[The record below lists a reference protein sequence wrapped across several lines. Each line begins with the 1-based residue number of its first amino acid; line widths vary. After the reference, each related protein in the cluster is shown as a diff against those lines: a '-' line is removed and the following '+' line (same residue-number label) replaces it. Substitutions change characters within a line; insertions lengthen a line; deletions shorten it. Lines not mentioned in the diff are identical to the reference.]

1 MFKRLKNVTWLKAAI
16 VRSVRTMAQ
25 TCLALLSSA
34 MVLSDID
41 FGYVA
46 SATVLAGIYSLLTS
60 LSGLPEVEEIEDK
73 DNEDDN

>member
-1 MFKRLKNVTWLKAAI
+1 MFKRLKNVTWFKAAI
-16 VRSVRTMAQ
+16 IRAVRTMAQ

-41 FGYVA
+41 FSYVA

-60 LSGLPEVEEIEDK
+60 LSGLPEVEESEDA
-73 DNEDDN
+73 EDDN

>member
-1 MFKRLKNVTWLKAAI
+1 MFKRLKNVTWFKAAI
-16 VRSVRTMAQ
+16 IRAVRTMAQ

-60 LSGLPEVEEIEDK
+60 LSGLPEVEESEDA
-73 DNEDDN
+73 EDDN